1 MMNDKKK
8 YIMFLGGTLLGMV
21 LMGVVICFTISKVKL
36 IDKTEQIN
44 VNSSNNKEVI
54 AEKNSSNN
62 ETVKK
67 EEKVEV
73 SEKKENN
80 TSNNQVKEQTPKK
93 NASSQSTTVKKSVEV
108 PKVSNDIIKSQEA
121 VDDTSENI
129 INYFEKLDNKVFTD
143 ENIAKFTKSV
153 KTSFITITDFIF
165 YGTEINGH
173 TFNELTEQAKLYV
186 MDIAV
191 RIDAKIEAYHP
202 GYKEEINT
210 NLTNLKNKITVKYL
224 EVSNN
229 ICTRMGDVACNQAKE
244 DFQTMK
250 QNFGLTVDF
259 FKVIAR
265 SGLNSLKSWY
275 EIFRENN
282 R

>member
-54 AEKNSSNN
+54 AEKNSSNT

-93 NASSQSTTVKKSVEV
+93 NTSSQSTTVKKSVEV

-153 KTSFITITDFIF
+153 KTPFITITDFIF

-173 TFNELTEQAKLYV
+173 TFNELTEQAKL
-186 MDIAV
+186 
-191 RIDAKIEAYHP
+191 
-202 GYKEEINT
+202 
-210 NLTNLKNKITVKYL
+210 
-224 EVSNN
+224 
-229 ICTRMGDVACNQAKE
+229 
-244 DFQTMK
+244 
-250 QNFGLTVDF
+250 
-259 FKVIAR
+259 
-265 SGLNSLKSWY
+265 
-275 EIFRENN
+275 
-282 R
+282 